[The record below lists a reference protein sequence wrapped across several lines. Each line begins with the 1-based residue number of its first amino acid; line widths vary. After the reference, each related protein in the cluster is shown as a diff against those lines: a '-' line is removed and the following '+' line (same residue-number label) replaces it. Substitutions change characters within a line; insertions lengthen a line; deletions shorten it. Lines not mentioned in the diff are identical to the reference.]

1 MTRRV
6 RLLVLMA
13 RPAVLVL
20 LAVFAAIGQA
30 QAGLGEQRGRLAVTL
45 VAIAG
50 FLLYSVAF
58 NDLADEA
65 IDRVNLPGRRPLAT
79 GLTWRRELVLV
90 GCVSG
95 ALALGAAAALGWR
108 PLATVACGLLI
119 SVGYSLRPVRLADR
133 GAVASMTLPAC
144 YVAVP
149 YLTGFFGVRP
159 AVRYGDL
166 VVLAGLYVAF
176 IGRILLK
183 DFRDL
188 RGDALF
194 GKRTFLVRHGRV
206 WTCAVSAAAT
216 TAGTALL
223 LAAAHPG
230 AALSAGYA
238 AGCAATL
245 ALLRRLAVET
255 SPRRDEALISAIAIL
270 GRGMLLAL
278 LAHLSMS
285 AAHWNALAA
294 GAVIAALTAI
304 TAGQTWT
311 MLTAGPAVRPTPL
324 PAEDAVRA

>member
-1 MTRRV
+1 MMRRV

-20 LAVFAAIGQA
+20 FALFAAIGQA

-79 GLTWRRELVLV
+79 GLTWRRELAVV
-90 GCVSG
+90 GCGSG
-95 ALALGAAAALGWR
+95 ALALAAAAALGWR
-108 PLATVACGLLI
+108 PLATLASGLAVSTAY
-119 SVGYSLRPVRLADR
+119 SVRPVRIADR
-133 GAVASMTLPAC
+133 GALASLTLPAC

-149 YLTGFFGVRP
+149 YLTAFFAVRP
-159 AVRYGDL
+159 TVRSADL

-194 GKRTFLVRHGRV
+194 GKRTFLVRHGRG
-206 WTCAVSAAAT
+206 WTCAASAVWT

-230 AALSAGYA
+230 AALAAAYA
-238 AGCAATL
+238 AGWAATV
-245 ALLRRLAVET
+245 ALLRRLATET

-278 LAHLSMS
+278 LAQLSTT
-285 AAHWNALAA
+285 AAHWSAPATA
-294 GAVIAALTAI
+294 AVIAAVTVI
-304 TAGQTWT
+304 TGGQAWT

-324 PAEDAVRA
+324 PAERAVPT